1 MKLRICMVASQFQI
15 LGRATDTGYLW
26 PLAKNLRALGHE
38 VVVLS
43 KKSPL
48 KKYLVTR
55 DEIEVFYL
63 WEGEE
68 GSQSQFQ
75 PFEDTVFEKFK
86 ALHQEKP
93 FHIVHTLDR
102 SARWISKYKT
112 PLGIKIVCDVQA
124 THIGQ
129 LLSILGFGEETVSSF
144 LKTSYKVLSKYLV
157 TYFGHD
163 RELLRFSDGVIVN
176 TPQQR
181 TILERYYF
189 YPELR
194 THIVPY
200 GLDLRHLAPKLDL
213 SEVRKK
219 FELSED
225 AQVFLTAS
233 DMIEVQETENILRAF
248 QKVAIKKPK
257 ARLLILGEGPAFKK
271 IEYSVLNLA
280 LGQRVLM
287 PGSLSHESISELMSL
302 TTAFLNLGSRRTGLD
317 SYLVEAMAQKK
328 IIIGSEIGTLAE
340 VIEDSVDG
348 YLVRPADI
356 DGLESLMLKILSDP
370 SGMSEFGEK
379 AFDKFITLFDPQA
392 MVKALEAAYK
402 SILKISPEDS
412 K

>member
-1 MKLRICMVASQFQI
+1 MKLRICMISSNFPI

-43 KKSPL
+43 KRSPL
-48 KKYLVTR
+48 KKYQVVR
-55 DEIEVFYL
+55 DEVEVFYL

-75 PFEDTVFEKFK
+75 PFEETVYEKFK

-102 SARWISKYKT
+102 SARWVAKHKSA
-112 PLGIKIVCDVQA
+112 LGIKVVCDVQA

-129 LLSILGFGEETVSSF
+129 LLSILGFAEETVSSF
-144 LKTSYKVLSKYLV
+144 LRTSYKVLTKYLT

-163 RELLRFSDGVIVN
+163 RELLRSSDGFIVN

-189 YPELR
+189 YPEFK
-194 THIVPY
+194 THVVPY
-200 GLDLRHLAPKLDL
+200 GLDLRHLTPKLDL
-213 SEVRKK
+213 SEVRHK
-219 FELSED
+219 FNLSEE

-233 DMIEVQETENILRAF
+233 DMIEVQDTENILRAF

-271 IEYSVLNLA
+271 IEYMVLSLA

-302 TTAFLNLGSRRTGLD
+302 ATAFLNLGSRRTGLD

-340 VIEDSVDG
+340 VIEDGVDG

-356 DGLESLMLKILSDP
+356 EGLETLMLSILSD
-370 SGMSEFGEK
+370 SGRMTEFGEK
-379 AFDKFITLFDPQA
+379 AFEKFITLFDPQA
-392 MVKALEAAYK
+392 MVKALEDAYK
-402 SILKISPEDS
+402 SILRITP
-412 K
+412 